1 MDDIEITS
9 EVTNDLTDSVN
20 QRKDYLNKFNDEKL
34 THLRHKRIARY
45 IIAAIVFLLLI
56 LQNVVIFY
64 LINKSM
70 NLGSLIA
77 LKAFFAGVCG
87 ATLAETYFLC
97 KLMVEWVC
105 AQEQHKPDN
114 D

>member
-1 MDDIEITS
+1 MDEIEIAS
-9 EVTNDLTDSVN
+9 EGTNDLTDSVN
-20 QRKDYLNKFNDEKL
+20 QRKSYLNKFNDEKL
-34 THLRHKRIARY
+34 THLKHKRIARY
-45 IIAAIVFLLLI
+45 IIAAVVFALLI
-56 LQNVVIFY
+56 LQNWGIFF

-70 NLGSLIA
+70 NMGYLIG
-77 LKAFFAGVCG
+77 LKTFFVGVCG

-105 AQEQHKPDN
+105 VQEQHKPDN